1 MVLLLVLTGVPLRM
15 DAVCM
20 LPVLATLLLLPD
32 VAAALEL
39 PTLATGWLRGVLATW
54 GLLEGERVGVGDA
67 ISCIALIRRLMPSI
81 CSLSS

>member
-1 MVLLLVLTGVPLRM
+1 MLLLPVLTGVPLRT

-39 PTLATGWLRGVLATW
+39 PTLAMGWLLVLATW
-54 GLLEGERVGVGDA
+54 GLEEDRVGVGDA
-67 ISCIALIRRLMPSI
+67 ISCMALIRRLMPSI
-81 CSLSS
+81 WSLSS

>member
-1 MVLLLVLTGVPLRM
+1 MLLLPVLTGVPLRT

-39 PTLATGWLRGVLATW
+39 PTLAMGWLRVVLATW
-54 GLLEGERVGVGDA
+54 GLEEERVGVGDA
-67 ISCIALIRRLMPSI
+67 ISCMALIRRLMPSI

>member
-1 MVLLLVLTGVPLRM
+1 MLLLPVLTGVPLRM

-39 PTLATGWLRGVLATW
+39 PTLAMGWLLVLATW
-54 GLLEGERVGVGDA
+54 GLEEDRVGVGDA
-67 ISCIALIRRLMPSI
+67 ISCMALIRRLMPSI
-81 CSLSS
+81 WSLSS